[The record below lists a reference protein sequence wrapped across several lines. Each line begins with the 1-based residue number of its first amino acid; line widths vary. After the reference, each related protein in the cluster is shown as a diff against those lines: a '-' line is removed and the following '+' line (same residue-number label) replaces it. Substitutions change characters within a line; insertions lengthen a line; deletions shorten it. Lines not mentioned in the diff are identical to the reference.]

1 MIQKGLKNVVCTETT
16 ISLIDGEKGQLL
28 YRGYSAQDLAKQNS
42 FEEVAYLLWYGTLP
56 NTQQLVD
63 IKEQFKQSRKL
74 PSHLKKIIEQ
84 VPEHH
89 DMLSVLRTAISAID
103 LEDYKSITVRDAI
116 TLTSLIPAIIS
127 FRESIQHDK
136 PYPMERTDLDH
147 VAFYLYMLTGEEPN
161 PSYVKALETYMILTM
176 EHGLNASTFSARVT
190 ASTESDLASAATSA
204 IGTMKGP
211 LHGGAPSG
219 VINLLQDIAD
229 SGDMRE
235 CIRQKVQ
242 NREKLMGFGHRV
254 YKTMDPRAQAIKETL
269 QKNKRDEDW
278 FDLALSVEKNTI
290 EILEE
295 LKPGRKLYTNV
306 EFYAA
311 AVLRELNI
319 PNHLFTATFTASRM
333 VGWTTH
339 VMEQLEDNTIFRP
352 KAQYVGQIYEG
363 ALEEK

>member
-1 MIQKGLKNVVCTETT
+1 MMIQKGLKGVVCTETK
-16 ISLIDGEKGQLL
+16 ISHIDGEKGRLI
-28 YRGYSAQDLAKQNS
+28 YRGFSARDLAKELS
-42 FEEVAYLLWYGTLP
+42 FEEVAYLLWNGTLP
-56 NTQQLVD
+56 KTEELNKTKQL
-63 IKEQFKQSRKL
+63 FKQSRKL
-74 PSHLKKIIEQ
+74 PDYVKIIVENI
-84 VPEHH
+84 PANH
-89 DMLSVLRTAISAID
+89 DMLSVLRTAISSVELYD
-103 LEDYKSITVRDAI
+103 TKQITVQDAI

-127 FRESIQHDK
+127 YRESSQHDI
-136 PYPMERTDLDH
+136 PYPTERTDLDH
-147 VAFYLYMLTGEEPN
+147 AAYYLYMLTGEEPS

-190 ASTESDLASAATSA
+190 ASTKSDLGSAATSA

-219 VINLLQDIAD
+219 VIDLLNDIAK
-229 SGDMRE
+229 SGDIRG
-235 CIRQKVQ
+235 CIQQKVE
-242 NREKLMGFGHRV
+242 NGEKLMGFGHRV

-269 QKNKRDEDW
+269 QENKEEDDW
-278 FDLALSVEKNTI
+278 FDLALKVEKTAI
-290 EILEE
+290 EVLEE

-352 KAQYVGQIYEG
+352 TAQYIGPIYE
-363 ALEEK
+363 KN